1 MGMRRDDI
9 TVEER
14 IQIGLVVL
22 SPERAYGRIQELA
35 TEYKLSRESLYTIAK
50 QVRQVLQ
57 TGMKLGQHGPQ
68 AKVKTIEI
76 DRSRL
81 VRAIGQL
88 AQSGVSQRNMVAC
101 LEELLDTKI
110 SLGWV
115 NGRLSELETASGIW
129 NKQQNPSIG
138 ESLSGDEL
146 YANSLPNLL
155 VVGNESLYIY
165 NLSQEEHCDGE
176 TWATILQDL
185 PDHSQFASDAGT
197 GLAAGVK
204 ASALAVHQL
213 DWDHLL
219 RPLWGQ
225 YTRLE
230 KQAYA
235 ALSTLD
241 EREQQFE
248 QAHTEKRL
256 HHHLTQWE
264 KQRQEVEK
272 MMERFDTFEQWA
284 HQVDDCFAL
293 VDFET
298 GHFPNSQTIITQLQ
312 AIGEQMRH
320 WSGRI
325 YQKLASNLIHWAP
338 KLLSYQAPLQ
348 EAFSSV
354 FMHYGHSAVHALMA
368 IWQIEAHQK
377 RHPLPL
383 MQQQIL
389 QQLWEQHLDV
399 ATQHLD
405 EACLWEAWDAI
416 SQLLARSWRGSML
429 AECVNSLLRPRLKVR
444 QHTDQGCLE
453 LFRFFHN
460 LRPFQRGKRQ
470 GYSPAQLVGLDTPH
484 DLFSLLGIPSK
495 VSS

>member
-1 MGMRRDDI
+1 MGIRRDDI
-9 TVEER
+9 TVEQR
-14 IQIGLVVL
+14 IQIALEVL
-22 SPERAYGRIQELA
+22 SPDRAYGKIRQLA
-35 TEYKLSRESLYTIAK
+35 DEYNLSRESIYTIGGQA
-50 QVRQVLQ
+50 VQVLQ
-57 TGMKLGQHGPQ
+57 SGMKCKQHGPQ

-81 VRAIGQL
+81 IRSIGQL
-88 AQSGVSQRNMVAC
+88 ARSGVSQGDTVSC
-101 LEELLDTKI
+101 LEEVLDSKV

-115 NGRLSELETASGIW
+115 NGRLSELETASAIW
-129 NKQQNPSIG
+129 NKRHKPSIG

-146 YANSLPNLL
+146 YANGLPNLL

-165 NLSQEEHCDGE
+165 NLSQEAHCDGE

-235 ALSTLD
+235 ALSALD
-241 EREQQFE
+241 EREQQFN
-248 QAHTEKRL
+248 QASTEKRL
-256 HHHLTQWE
+256 HNHLAQWE
-264 KQRQEVEK
+264 KQAQKADE
-272 MMERFDTFEQWA
+272 MMARLDTFEQWA
-284 HQVDDCFAL
+284 HQVDDSFAL
-293 VDFET
+293 VEFET
-298 GHFPNSQTIITQLQ
+298 GQFPNSQTQITRLQ
-312 AIGEQMRH
+312 AIGEHMRH

-338 KLLSYQAPLQ
+338 QLFSYQIPLQ

-368 IWQIEAHQK
+368 IWQIETHQK

-383 MQQQIL
+383 IQQHTF
-389 QQLWEQHLDV
+389 QQLWELHLDV

-405 EACLWEAWDAI
+405 EECLWEAWDTI
-416 SQLLARSWRGSML
+416 SQLLGRSWRGSML
-429 AECVNSLLRPRLKVR
+429 AECVNSLLRPCLKAR

-460 LRPFQRGKRQ
+460 LRPFQRGKRK
-470 GYSPAQLVGLDTPH
+470 GYSPAQLVGLDTPD

>member
-14 IQIGLVVL
+14 IQIGLAVL

-50 QVRQVLQ
+50 QVVRVLQ
-57 TGMKLGQHGPQ
+57 TGMKIGQHGPQ

-88 AQSGVSQRNMVAC
+88 AQSGVSQRNMVVC

-115 NGRLSELETASGIW
+115 NGRLSELESASAIW
-129 NKQQNPSIG
+129 NKQQTPSTG

-146 YANSLPNLL
+146 YANGLPNLL

-219 RPLWGQ
+219 RPVWGQ

-230 KQAYA
+230 KQVYA
-235 ALSTLD
+235 ALNALD

-256 HHHLTQWE
+256 HNHLVQWE
-264 KQRQEVEK
+264 KQGQEVEK

-293 VDFET
+293 VEFES
-298 GHFPNSQTIITQLQ
+298 GQLPDPQALIVQLQ
-312 AIGEQMRH
+312 RVGQQMAH
-320 WSGRI
+320 WAGRI
-325 YQKLASNLIHWAP
+325 YQKLASNLIHWAH
-338 KLLSYQAPLQ
+338 KLFTYQIPLQ
-348 EAFSSV
+348 EALSPLLIR
-354 FMHYGHSAVHALMA
+354 YGHTAVHALMA
-368 IWQIEAHQK
+368 LWQIESHQK
-377 RHPLPL
+377 RHPLAFT
-383 MQQQIL
+383 QQQIL
-389 QQLWEQHLDV
+389 QQLWEQHFDV
-399 ATQHLD
+399 ATQHLN
-405 EACLWEAWDAI
+405 EAYLWEAWDAI
-416 SQLLARSWRGSML
+416 SQLLGRSWRGSML
-429 AECVNSLLRPRLKVR
+429 AECVNSLLRPRLKAR

-460 LRPFQRGKRQ
+460 LRPFQRGKRK